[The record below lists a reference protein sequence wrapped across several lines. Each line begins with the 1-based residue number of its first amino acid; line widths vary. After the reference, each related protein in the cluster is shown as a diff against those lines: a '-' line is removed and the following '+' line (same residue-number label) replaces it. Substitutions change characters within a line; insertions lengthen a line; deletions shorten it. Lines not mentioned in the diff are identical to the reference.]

1 MKLFEDFVAVS
12 RYCRWDP
19 TRGRRET
26 WSEACVRF
34 VNYLDTRFKI
44 PGNDLLQVFKAMEN
58 REVFPSMRALM
69 TAGPALDVD
78 DVAAYNCSYITLN
91 RVSDFRNIMYIL
103 MCGTGVGFSCE
114 ESEISN
120 LPSVPPEIQET
131 EDVIVVDDSRSGWA
145 DAYHKFL
152 HALYSGYHPRVDV
165 SKIRPAGAR
174 LKTFGGRA
182 SGPEPYEKLI
192 RFTVNMFNHAKGRKL
207 KSIEVHDLICQIAE
221 IVICGGVRRS
231 ALISLSD
238 LNNREMA
245 MAKSGPWWE
254 TAGHRSLA
262 NNSAVYETKPEMGE
276 FIQEWLSLYDSHS
289 GERGICNREALSF
302 LASRAG
308 RKTSDIKFGTNPC
321 SEIILRPNQFCNLST
336 VVVKAGDSKEDIE
349 RKIRIATMLGTIQSA
364 MTNFSFFEERGD
376 HRFNENCEEERLLG
390 VSMTGI
396 LDNSFMSGAKNVSD
410 LKNFL
415 MHLRDVTK
423 EVNKEWA
430 EFLNISPSA
439 SITCIK
445 PEGTT
450 SCVAGTSSGLHPRHS
465 KHYIRRVRLDTKDP
479 IGQLMIDAGVPHE
492 PCVMRPDNTMV
503 FSFPVQSPTS
513 SICQESLGAIRHLE
527 LWELYQI
534 YYCDHKPSITIS
546 YTDDEFLSIGAW
558 VWDRW
563 NWVSGIS
570 FLPKVDHVYEQAP
583 FEEVNSETYSTLL
596 DAMPEEIDWSKLS
609 EYEKEDETKHNHTL
623 ACSSGSCEIT

>member
-19 TRGRRET
+19 TKDRRET

-44 PGNDLLQVFKAMEN
+44 PGSDLLQVLKAMES

-69 TAGPALDVD
+69 TAGKALDVD
-78 DVAAYNCSYITLN
+78 DVAAYNCSYIAVN

-114 ESEISN
+114 ESEIAN
-120 LPSVPPEIQET
+120 LPAVPPEINET
-131 EDVIVVDDSRSGWA
+131 EDVIVVGDSRAGWA
-145 DAYHKFL
+145 DAYHKLL

-165 SKIRPAGAR
+165 SKIRPAGER

-192 RFTVNMFNHAKGRKL
+192 RFTINMFNHAKGRKL

-221 IVICGGVRRS
+221 IVVCGGVRRS

-245 MAKSGPWWE
+245 MAKSGPWWD

-302 LASRAG
+302 LANRSG
-308 RKTSDIKFGTNPC
+308 QKTSDIKFGTNPC

-336 VVVKAGDSKEDIE
+336 VVIKSDDTKNDIE
-349 RKIRIATMLGTIQSA
+349 KKIRIATMLGTIQSA
-364 MTNFSFFEERGD
+364 MTNFTFFEERGD
-376 HRFNENCEEERLLG
+376 HRFKENCEEERLLG

-396 LDNSFMSGAKNVSD
+396 LDNSFMSGHGDVGD

-415 MHLRDVTK
+415 MHLRSVTK
-423 EVNKEWA
+423 EVNKEWSEKLGIPA
-430 EFLNISPSA
+430 SA
-439 SITCIK
+439 SITCVK

-465 KHYIRRVRLDTKDP
+465 KHYIRRVRLDIKDP
-479 IGQLMIDAGVPHE
+479 IGKLMIDAGVPHE
-492 PCVMRPDNTMV
+492 PCVMRPDTTIV
-503 FSFPVQSPTS
+503 FSFPVESPAS
-513 SICQESLGAIRHLE
+513 SICSDKLDAIKHLE
-527 LWELYQI
+527 LWEIYQV

-563 NWVSGIS
+563 DWVSGIS

-596 DAMPEEIDWSKLS
+596 EKMPKDIDWSKLS
-609 EYEKEDETKHNHTL
+609 NYEKQDETKHNHTL